1 VRSLERKI
9 SLTIGYGLKGIYAK
23 LIGFL
28 SQSKYGVQENI
39 TLSLVKTDDI
49 QDLENLQKENIL
61 KVLKNYNDNIYLIQT
76 ERYKGFKD
84 AFLKIVNSGKIE
96 FLEIQGN
103 KKIMITYLSSRE
115 SEPFVYTDDI
125 KLLDKEELFYNKD
138 SYKYRI
144 VLNVDI
150 SKLKK
155 LLDILKKD
163 NSKFEMIYD
172 F

>member
-1 VRSLERKI
+1 
-9 SLTIGYGLKGIYAK
+9 
-23 LIGFL
+23 
-28 SQSKYGVQENI
+28 
-39 TLSLVKTDDI
+39 
-49 QDLENLQKENIL
+49 
-61 KVLKNYNDNIYLIQT
+61 
-76 ERYKGFKD
+76 
-84 AFLKIVNSGKIE
+84 VNSGKIE